1 MYKICKTPRSEARQ
15 LEFQNT
21 LLEMLKTQ
29 RFEDITI
36 VALCKEMGITR
47 RPFYKYFDSLEDVIC
62 AILDKALREGFL
74 HWQYKLEIEKFFE
87 YWKERKWLLDL
98 LQKNG
103 LSDLLMSRSMYVSL
117 YNIPIQEYTIK
128 DMKYTGWISSIISVL
143 VVWHRGGMKQTS
155 KEMEQVICEIFQID
169 LEKVNK
175 KY

>member
-21 LLEMLKTQ
+21 LLEMMKKQ

-47 RPFYKYFDSLEDVIC
+47 RPFYKYFDSLEDVIYVT
-62 AILDKALREGFL
+62 LDKELEESFL
-74 HWQYKLEIEKFFE
+74 HWQEKLEIEKFFD
-87 YWKERKWLLDL
+87 YWKEHKWLLDL
-98 LQKNG
+98 LEKNG
-103 LSDLLMSRSMYVSL
+103 LSDWLMNRSMYVSL
-117 YNIPIQEYTIK
+117 YNVPIQEYTIK
-128 DMKYTGWISSIISVL
+128 DMKYTGWISAIISVL
-143 VVWHRGGMKQTS
+143 TVWYRGGMKQTS
-155 KEMEQVICEIFQID
+155 KEMEDVICEMLQID